1 MFKVLLTFIK
11 GGNERTL
18 CRAQAI
24 PFVHKLLIGVI
35 QTSTV
40 DLDIQLA
47 DVSQKGIVDYE

>member
-11 GGNERTL
+11 GRNERTL

-24 PFVHKLLIGVI
+24 PFVRKLLIGVI

-47 DVSQKGIVDYE
+47 DVSQKGIVG